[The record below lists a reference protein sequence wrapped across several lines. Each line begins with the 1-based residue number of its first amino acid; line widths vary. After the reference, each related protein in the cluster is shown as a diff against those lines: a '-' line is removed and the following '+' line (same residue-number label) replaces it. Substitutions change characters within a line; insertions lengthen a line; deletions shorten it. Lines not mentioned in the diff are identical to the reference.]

1 MILFS
6 GQFHTGQTSGKSQK
20 CNFREIVNI
29 LNSLFVKWS
38 QYESKSFLSSHLAIA
53 DRRGHELIRCS

>member
-6 GQFHTGQTSGKSQK
+6 GQFHTGQISGKSQK

-29 LNSLFVKWS
+29 LNSVCKMVTVLK
-38 QYESKSFLSSHLAIA
+38 
-53 DRRGHELIRCS
+53 